1 MFRTCTGVVKKN
13 IYRVSYKFV
22 EGILLSLQHCQ
33 LPRAPCTRAS
43 RSPAGSRTP
52 GFPGRRLQ
60 RRRGT
65 ANGARAHGAIL
76 YYCYGAC
83 YRIGKDLRSVL
94 RVDNRA
100 LTSLHRRRQQPTGYI
115 DEPPPP
121 PAVSSSDRSRG
132 RPATATDRSIGRLVC
147 PGAAARWWPIRSIGR
162 CSCGFGAPRSSRA
175 RHDDHTT
182 H

>member
-1 MFRTCTGVVKKN
+1 LPIAT
-13 IYRVSYKFV
+13 S
-22 EGILLSLQHCQ
+22 
-33 LPRAPCTRAS
+33 PRAPCTRAS

-65 ANGARAHGAIL
+65 ANGAQAHGAIL
-76 YYCYGAC
+76 CYCYGAC

-121 PAVSSSDRSRG
+121 AAVSSSDRSRG
-132 RPATATDRSIGRLVC
+132 RPATATDRSIGCLVC
-147 PGAAARWWPIRSIGR
+147 PGAARSLMAHPIHRSVLVWVWCAALVTGAARRPHYSLARYIGLLII
-162 CSCGFGAPRSSRA
+162 RA
-175 RHDDHTT
+175 RLVSSDPYGLHFAV
-182 H
+182 